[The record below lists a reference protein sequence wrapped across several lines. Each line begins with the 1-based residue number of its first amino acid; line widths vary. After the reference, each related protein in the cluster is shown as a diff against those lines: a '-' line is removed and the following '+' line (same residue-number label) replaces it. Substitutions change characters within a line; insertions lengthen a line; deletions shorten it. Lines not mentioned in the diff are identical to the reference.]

1 MRMTDYMPVAKEKQ
15 ALKPST
21 AKGYQPRRRKRKLLA
36 CLLSALFPGLGHM
49 YLRMFLRGAAIIY
62 FIILDISALIYFS
75 SVRVGINVPLLILLG
90 LFVPIAYFYSLYDVM
105 QSTDLINSPI
115 QQQRTYTT
123 KAGKVLLGSSLRKAI
138 TAGLMLILGGALV
151 FAFREKPYWLQNY
164 IATQGTVA
172 IMLIMLALFLIIAES
187 TRKFLRTGRLTA
199 ALLFLVVG
207 VLLIIESLTTYDSM
221 LLLLTWWPVM
231 IASLGVEHI
240 IVTIWNRKYKQ
251 KGKRKI
257 RVDVKGL
264 ILALVTATSAFVV
277 TQQDHYMHLWNRVS
291 LDLAAA
297 ATEYSNEEGFKYVL
311 EATTI
316 PVDLD
321 TDKIIVDAINGNVEV
336 KKAQIEGVIVKAT
349 VWVDGLDAEK
359 AKRIAEATK
368 LDITEGTSLRV
379 VVKDQ
384 TYGESRRRHPK
395 INISITVP
403 ENKFLDLD
411 ISTSNG
417 AIALT
422 GTQALKE
429 VKLQTGNGNLKL
441 WDVIGDVNVKTLN
454 GTVELYRIFGD
465 VKADTQGG
473 SMKGS
478 RISGNAALSTSV
490 GNISLVGAEGD
501 VDVSTRNG
509 NITLDG
515 ALSKLHAESLNGSL
529 NLSTKEIGGDWNV
542 YSAVGELHIRIP
554 EQGSYTLEASSSYGS
569 IRSDLPF
576 TIENKVLKGTSG
588 AGEYSLKIEGNS
600 DIYLNKIN
608 GTMPTLTKEMR

>member
-1 MRMTDYMPVAKEKQ
+1 MRMPDFMPATKEDQ
-15 ALKPST
+15 ALKPAT
-21 AKGYQPRRRKRKLLA
+21 TKDNPKGYQPRRRKRKLIA

-62 FIILDISALIYFS
+62 FLILDISALIYFS

-90 LFVPIAYFYSLYDVM
+90 LVVPIAYFYSLYDVM
-105 QSTDLINSPI
+105 QSTDLINSSI
-115 QQQRTYTT
+115 GQQRTYTSR
-123 KAGKVLLGSSLRKAI
+123 AGRVLFGNSLRKAM
-138 TAGLMLILGGALV
+138 TAGLMLILGGAIV
-151 FAFREKPYWLQNY
+151 FVFREKPYWLQTY
-164 IATQGTVA
+164 IANQGGMTVA
-172 IMLIMLALFLIIAES
+172 IILILVALLLIFTEV

-199 ALLFLVVG
+199 ALLFLAVG
-207 VLLIIESLTTYDSM
+207 ILLIIESLTTYDSM
-221 LLLLTWWPVM
+221 LLMLTWWPVI
-231 IASLGVEHI
+231 IASLGIEHI

-257 RVDVKGL
+257 RVDIKG
-264 ILALVTATSAFVV
+264 IVLALVTAASVFVV

-297 ATEYSNEEGFKYVL
+297 ATEYSNEEGFKYDL

-316 PVDLD
+316 PVDLEN
-321 TDKIIVDAINGNVEV
+321 DKIIVDAINGNIEV

-349 VWVDGLDAEK
+349 VWVDGIDAEK
-359 AKRIAEATK
+359 AKGIAEATK
-368 LDITEGTSLRV
+368 LDITEGTSLRL

-384 TYGESRRRHPK
+384 TYGESGRRHPK
-395 INISITVP
+395 VNISITVP

-422 GTQALKE
+422 GAQALKE

-441 WDVIGDVNVKTLN
+441 WDVIGDVTAKTLN

-465 VKADTQGG
+465 VKVDTQGG

-478 RISGNAALSTSV
+478 RISGNAVLSTFV

-501 VDVSTRNG
+501 VDVTTRNG

-529 NLSTKEIGGDWNV
+529 TLSTKEIGGDWNV
-542 YSAVGELHIRIP
+542 YSAVGELHLRIP
-554 EQGSYTLEASSSYGS
+554 EQGSYTLEASSSYGN
-569 IRSDLPF
+569 IISDLPF

-588 AGEYSLKIEGNS
+588 DGEYSLKIEGNS
-600 DIYLNKIN
+600 DVYVNKN
-608 GTMPTLTKEMR
+608 

>member
-1 MRMTDYMPVAKEKQ
+1 MPAAKEDQ
-15 ALKPST
+15 ALKQTT
-21 AKGYQPRRRKRKLLA
+21 AKENPKGYQPRRRKRKLIA

-49 YLRMFLRGAAIIY
+49 YLSMFLRGAAIIY

-105 QSTDLINSPI
+105 QSTDLINSSI
-115 QQQRTYTT
+115 GQQRTNTSR
-123 KAGKVLLGSSLRKAI
+123 AGRFFLGNSLRKAM

-151 FAFREKPYWLQNY
+151 FAFREKPYWLQIYFVN
-164 IATQGTVA
+164 QGGMTVA
-172 IMLIMLALFLIIAES
+172 IILTVIALLLIFAES
-187 TRKFLRTGRLTA
+187 RRGFLRTGRLTA
-199 ALLFLVVG
+199 ALLFLAVG
-207 VLLIIESLTTYDSM
+207 VLLIIDSLTAYDSM
-221 LLLLTWWPVM
+221 LLLLTWWPII

-240 IVTIWNRKYKQ
+240 IVTIWNRKVKQ
-251 KGKRKI
+251 NAKRRI
-257 RVDVKGL
+257 RVDVKG
-264 ILALVTATSAFVV
+264 IVVALVTAASVFVV

-291 LDLAAA
+291 LDLASA
-297 ATEYSNEEGFKYVL
+297 ATEYSNEEGFKYDL
-311 EATTI
+311 ETTTI

-321 TDKIIVDAINGNVEV
+321 TDKIIVDAINGNIEV

-359 AKRIAEATK
+359 AKGIAEATK
-368 LDITEGTSLRV
+368 FDITEGTSIRL

-384 TYGESRRRHPK
+384 TYGESGRRHPRV
-395 INISITVP
+395 NISITLP

-417 AIALT
+417 AITLT

-441 WDVIGDVNVKTLN
+441 WDVIGDVTAKTLN

-478 RISGNAALSTSV
+478 RISGNAALSTFV

-529 NLSTKEIGGDWNV
+529 TLSSKEIGGDWNI
-542 YSAVGELHIRIP
+542 YSAVGELHLRIP
-554 EQGSYTLEASSSYGS
+554 EQGNYKLEASSSYGNIS
-569 IRSDLPF
+569 SDLPF
-576 TIENKVLKGTSG
+576 FIENKVLKGISG
-588 AGEYSLKIEGNS
+588 EGEYSLKIEGNS
-600 DIYLNKIN
+600 DIYVNKN
-608 GTMPTLTKEMR
+608 

>member
-1 MRMTDYMPVAKEKQ
+1 MRM
-15 ALKPST
+15 S
-21 AKGYQPRRRKRKLLA
+21 GYQPRRRKRKLIA

-62 FIILDISALIYFS
+62 FLILDISALIYFS
-75 SVRVGINVPLLILLG
+75 SLRVGINVPLLILLG
-90 LFVPIAYFYSLYDVM
+90 LVVPIAYFYSLYDVM

-115 QQQRTYTT
+115 GQQRTYTT
-123 KAGKVLLGSSLRKAI
+123 KAGRVLFGNSLRKAM
-138 TAGLMLILGGALV
+138 TAGLMLILGGAIV
-151 FAFREKPYWLQNY
+151 FAFREKPYWLQAY
-164 IATQGTVA
+164 IANQGGMTVA
-172 IMLIMLALFLIIAES
+172 IILILVALLLIFAES
-187 TRKFLRTGRLTA
+187 TRKFLRTGRFTA
-199 ALLFLVVG
+199 ALLFFAVG
-207 VLLIIESLTTYDSM
+207 ILLMLESLTTYDSM
-221 LLLLTWWPVM
+221 LLLLTWWPAV
-231 IASLGVEHI
+231 IASLGIEHI
-240 IVTIWNRKYKQ
+240 IVTIWNRKVKQ

-257 RVDVKGL
+257 RVDIKG
-264 ILALVTATSAFVV
+264 IVLALVTAASVFVV

-297 ATEYSNEEGFKYVL
+297 ATEYSNEEGFKYDL

-321 TDKIIVDAINGNVEV
+321 NDKIIVDAINGNIEV

-349 VWVDGLDAEK
+349 VWVDGVDAEK
-359 AKRIAEATK
+359 AKDIAEATK
-368 LDITEGTSLRV
+368 LDITEGTSLRL

-384 TYGESRRRHPK
+384 TYGESGRRHPK
-395 INISITVP
+395 VNISITVP

-441 WDVIGDVNVKTLN
+441 WDVIGNVTAKTLN

-465 VKADTQGG
+465 VKVDTQGG

-478 RISGNAALSTSV
+478 RISGNAALSTFV

-501 VDVSTRNG
+501 VDVTTRNG

-529 NLSTKEIGGDWNV
+529 TLSTKEIGGDWNV
-542 YSAVGELHIRIP
+542 YSAVGELHLRIP
-554 EQGSYTLEASSSYGS
+554 EQGSYTLEASSSYGN
-569 IRSDLPF
+569 IISDLPF

-588 AGEYSLKIEGNS
+588 DGEYSLKIEGNS
-600 DIYLNKIN
+600 DVYVNKN
-608 GTMPTLTKEMR
+608 